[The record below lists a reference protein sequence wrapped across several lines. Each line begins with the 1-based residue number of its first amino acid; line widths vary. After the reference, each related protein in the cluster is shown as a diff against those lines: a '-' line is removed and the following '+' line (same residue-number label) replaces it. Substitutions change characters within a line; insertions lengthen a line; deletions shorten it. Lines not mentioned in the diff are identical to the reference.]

1 MRDGMF
7 IIKTFSNETEAQFTL
22 NHLLALEVNALIEKD
37 NCGGMRPHMDIS
49 MGVDLLVA
57 NEDRDKALAVL
68 EAPVT
73 DLAAEPWTC
82 GACGESIEAGF
93 DACWKCGQD
102 K

>member
-22 NHLLALEVNALIEKD
+22 NHLLALDVNALIEKD
-37 NCGGMRPHMDIS
+37 NCGGMRPDLAVT

-57 NEDRDKALAVL
+57 NEDREKALAVL
-68 EAPVT
+68 ETPVT
-73 DLAAEPWTC
+73 DLAAEPWNC
-82 GACGESIEAGF
+82 SGCGEKSEAGS
-93 DACWKCGQD
+93 DACWNCGLD